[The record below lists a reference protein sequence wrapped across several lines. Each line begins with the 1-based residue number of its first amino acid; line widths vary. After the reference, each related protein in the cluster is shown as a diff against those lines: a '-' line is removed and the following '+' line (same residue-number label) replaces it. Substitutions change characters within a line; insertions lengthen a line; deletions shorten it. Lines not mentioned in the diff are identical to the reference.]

1 MVLVAC
7 TRTDTS
13 VPHLGLGENMNEV
26 KSDEFRVEL
35 SAEEVWAKLSDLS
48 VAHFYVPGLTGT
60 KVTTENAQGVGASRQ
75 VFSKRPPMDETVI
88 EWEEQSGM
96 LLRLHYGEK
105 DNWGPFTRVFYR
117 YGMRADGDGTVL
129 QNAMSFEL
137 KGGKL
142 GQLLGG
148 GLISKAFRKTLNEV
162 TLAQKLYYET
172 GEQVTPEILKAAA
185 KTP

>member
-7 TRTDTS
+7 TPADTS
-13 VPHLGLGENMNEV
+13 VPRLEVNEYMNEV
-26 KSDEFRVEL
+26 NSDEFRVEQ
-35 SAEEVWAKLSDLS
+35 AADVVWAKLSDLS

-60 KVTTENAQGVGASRQ
+60 KVTTENARGVGASRQ

-88 EWEEQSGM
+88 EWEEGAGM

-129 QNAMSFEL
+129 QNSMSFEL

-142 GQLLGG
+142 GHMLGSS
-148 GLISKAFRKTLNEV
+148 LISKAFRKTLNEV

-172 GEQVTPEILKAAA
+172 GEQVTPEILKAAKA
-185 KTP
+185 P